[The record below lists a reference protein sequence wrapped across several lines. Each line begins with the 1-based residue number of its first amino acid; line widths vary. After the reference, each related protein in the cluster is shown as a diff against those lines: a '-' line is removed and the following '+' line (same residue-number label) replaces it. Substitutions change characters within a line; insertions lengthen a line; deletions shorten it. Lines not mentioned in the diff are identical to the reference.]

1 MTYSLVRVHSGG
13 RTDASGSGCYC
24 AVVTEGTKWIH
35 GVCID
40 APVRLFKMPIEDKK
54 FCTPFPNTPVNKA
67 VKRMLAAGKHLG
79 ITEGARAFLK
89 EALA

>member
-1 MTYSLVRVHSGG
+1 MSYSLVRVHSGG
-13 RTDASGSGCYC
+13 VKDQSGSGCFC

-54 FCTPFPNTPVNKA
+54 FLTTLATPTA
-67 VKRMLAAGKHLG
+67 QAAAKRMLKAGRQLG
-79 ITEGARAFLK
+79 ITEGAKAFLK
-89 EALA
+89 EALQ